1 MRSSFLLL
9 TGLSINLCGSLHSSM
24 RHLHLHRR
32 CPHLCAAATR
42 HALKS
47 DKIICHIYVCCNAPQ
62 SNSLSPRPPQQGNA
76 GMRPPQ
82 DVIDQIVDAC
92 SSWGFFQLVNH
103 GVSQQLLDVHYAA
116 MKQ

>member
-1 MRSSFLLL
+1 
-9 TGLSINLCGSLHSSM
+9 
-24 RHLHLHRR
+24 
-32 CPHLCAAATR
+32 
-42 HALKS
+42 
-47 DKIICHIYVCCNAPQ
+47 
-62 SNSLSPRPPQQGNA
+62 
-76 GMRPPQ
+76 MRPPQ